1 MDYCCRPCLTDD
13 IVENDGAKVGEG
25 VVVGLFVEWGK

>member
-25 VVVGLFVEWGK
+25 IVVGLLVERSE